1 MDRGTL
7 ADARSVWRR
16 FAQPRDARALA
27 QHGPARLRLLV
38 ALTALVTVAG
48 AAGMYA
54 LEDELPGDGG
64 LAGYATALWWT
75 AMVMT
80 TPGSEYWPKTAEGR
94 VLCFLLALINNRGG
108 AVTCH
113 ASQVLDAPSIP
124 GWFGTSSRIAAPVR
138 R

>member
-16 FAQPRDARALA
+16 FAQPRDARCVA

-75 AMVMT
+75 AMVIST
-80 TPGSEYWPKTAEGR
+80 LGSEYWPKTAEGR
-94 VLCFLLALINNRGG
+94 VLCFLLALIITAEALSPAMHRRSSTHRAFQGG
-108 AVTCH
+108 SA
-113 ASQVLDAPSIP
+113 
-124 GWFGTSSRIAAPVR
+124 R
-138 R
+138 RVGSPRR